1 MGMPGCAPAA
11 RRSRVLKTPDRRL
24 YRSVHDDGA
33 LVGLERLE
41 LRFEALERAL
51 VDEEASSRGSVAA
64 LAPLSRDGFVTD
76 DLVEHYISARS
87 DGESASS
94 IASGAALEAEVE
106 DHIDA
111 PLGDGRP

>member
-1 MGMPGCAPAA
+1 M
-11 RRSRVLKTPDRRL
+11 
-24 YRSVHDDGA
+24 
-33 LVGLERLE
+33 ERLG
-41 LRFEALERAL
+41 LRPEVLERAL
-51 VDEEASSRGSVAA
+51 VDEEASSQGDVAG
-64 LAPLSRDGFVTD
+64 LAALSRDSFITD